1 MVECS
6 YSSFTENDDK
16 ISFCMQLSFTC
27 DASYV
32 QHPTYLELMNTARA
46 VSIKVD
52 PKGLP
57 EGVHYTEVNIG
68 RDE

>member
-1 MVECS
+1 
-6 YSSFTENDDK
+6 
-16 ISFCMQLSFTC
+16 MQLSFTC